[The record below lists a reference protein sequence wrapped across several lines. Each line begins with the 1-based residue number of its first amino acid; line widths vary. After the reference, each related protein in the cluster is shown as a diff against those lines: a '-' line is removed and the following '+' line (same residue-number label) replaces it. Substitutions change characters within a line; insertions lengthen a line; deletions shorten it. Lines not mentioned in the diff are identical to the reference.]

1 MDTKR
6 LKNLNKIDLKIP
18 GLRIISEIGEGG
30 MSVVYLAE
38 QISLKREIAVKVMRI
53 EIAKNDLDVQ
63 RFKHEAKTIA
73 QLDHPNI
80 INIYNIGQTSK
91 GEIFFTMPYLNHG
104 DFSDYILAD
113 ESEFIKLLMSVCDG
127 LSFAHQRGVIHRDIK
142 PENLLF
148 DKFGNVQIADFGIAV
163 SKDGTRMTQE
173 HQIVGS
179 AQYMSPEQAR
189 SLKVSPQTD
198 VYSLGIVIYERLTGT
213 VPFDGDESIS
223 ILVDHVSTEPPQL
236 PPKMRHWQKL
246 IDKCLAKLPEERYQS
261 MSELKQAL
269 QKIPTSPL
277 QRTNESI
284 QHVLT
289 GDAKKHLKWFIP
301 IFLLLLV
308 IGVFSLNKS
317 SVEPKTAISKPQ
329 KTTELVAAPTQNS
342 KTINPETANKTTL
355 TPEQKPTRKPAT
367 QQVILKDGFASEN
380 QEQLPALTADNNSE
394 LPTNNSELKEE
405 SDVKTEEN
413 TPTDLISQQQVTTDA
428 AELSSTAESN
438 ENLLTVAFQN
448 IEKYQLSRPKN
459 NNATDQLLQ
468 VFKSDPENK
477 RAMQGIENIGGKYYQ
492 LIKNALLKYKFNTA
506 LKHARSLNRF
516 NTKTKFSNRK
526 HKIQNTD
533 LIATIKKLDI
543 SSDRFSVE
551 KVKSLA
557 KVVKTIDPNN
567 ALIAELTT
575 QAQLKQKP
583 KIGEILL
590 DEKNIETILITPDL
604 AVSTTEITREQYKEF
619 SDATNR
625 IAAKCKQKG
634 GGGSFFS
641 KKTWKKHF
649 FTQNDNHPVVCI
661 TQADAST
668 FTKWLSK
675 ETGNNYRLPT
685 KNEWI
690 LMYADANKNFKPC
703 KSGNLAGKE
712 GDKIRNKESNYDCN
726 DNYKHTAPVANFS
739 KQQNGLY
746 DIQGNVSE
754 WVSCS
759 SGNCNTPIA
768 MGSSWYHGQ
777 QSNQAIHE
785 EKLNAESAY
794 SHIGFRVIRDL

>member
-80 INIYNIGQTSK
+80 INIYNIGQTAK

-213 VPFDGDESIS
+213 VPFDSDESIS
-223 ILVDHVSTEPPQL
+223 ILVDHVSTAPPQL

-246 IDKCLAKLPEERYQS
+246 IDKCLAKLPEDRYQS
-261 MSELKQAL
+261 MSELKLAL
-269 QKIPTSPL
+269 DSIPTNAL
-277 QRTNESI
+277 QRTNDSI
-284 QHVLT
+284 QQVLT
-289 GDAKKHLKWFIP
+289 SDAKKHLKWFIP

-308 IGVFSLNKS
+308 IGVFSLNKT
-317 SVEPKTAISKPQ
+317 SVEPKT
-329 KTTELVAAPTQNS
+329 TTELVAAPAQNS
-342 KTINPETANKTTL
+342 KTINTETANKATL
-355 TPEQKPTRKPAT
+355 TPEQKPAI
-367 QQVILKDGFASEN
+367 QQVVRKDRATAEN
-380 QEQLPALTADNNSE
+380 PEKFPALTAENNSE

-413 TPTDLISQQQVTTDA
+413 TPTDLISQQQLTTDA

-468 VFKSDPENK
+468 ILKSDPENK

-557 KVVKTIDPNN
+557 KVVKTIEPNN
-567 ALIAELTT
+567 ALFAELTK

-583 KIGEILL
+583 KIGEVLL
-590 DEKNIETILITPDL
+590 DEKNIETILITSDL

-625 IAAKCKQKG
+625 TAAKCKQKG
-634 GGGSFFS
+634 GGGSFFG

-661 TQADAST
+661 TQADANA

-690 LMYADANKNFKPC
+690 LIYADANKNFKSC

-712 GDKIRNKESNYDCN
+712 GDKIRNKESNYSCN
-726 DNYKHTAPVANFS
+726 DNYKHTAPVATFS

-754 WVSCS
+754 WISCS
-759 SGNCNTPIA
+759 TGNCNTPIA

-777 QSNQAIHE
+777 QSNQTIHE
-785 EKLNAESAY
+785 EKLSTESAY